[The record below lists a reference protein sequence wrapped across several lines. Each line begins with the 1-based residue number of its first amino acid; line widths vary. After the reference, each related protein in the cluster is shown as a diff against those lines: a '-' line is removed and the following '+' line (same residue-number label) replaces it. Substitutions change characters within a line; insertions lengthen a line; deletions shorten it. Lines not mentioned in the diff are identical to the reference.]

1 MVWKKVSY
9 LSPAGCTKRAKEIW
23 PLYVKNIRLFFAE
36 KTPYL
41 PLYPLNV
48 IGCYMKRNENEMRDR
63 ACFYLSR

>member
-36 KTPYL
+36 KKTPYL
-41 PLYPLNV
+41 PIYPLNV
-48 IGCYMKRNENEMRDR
+48 IGCYKKK
-63 ACFYLSR
+63 